1 MNREAPIP
9 RIERATPASR
19 AGLAAAILA
28 ILFALSLPWWAER
41 STQRLATEVLYTL
54 TLAQLW
60 NLLAGYGGMLSV
72 GQQAFVGLGG
82 YCLVALGMH
91 AGLHPFVVVWL
102 AGLVCAVV
110 ALPTA
115 AIVFRLRGAYFAV
128 GTWVVAE
135 VFRLLTANSTFLGG
149 GSGLSI
155 TRIAIGI
162 DPWWRD
168 ALTLWTALALGV
180 LSIFGIYALMRS
192 RFGLALSSVRDD
204 ESAAASLGVSVRRVK
219 WLVYVAAAAGCGMTG
234 ALIFITKLRI
244 APEAAYSIDWT
255 IIAFFIVV
263 IGGIGTLEGPLI
275 GTLVYFVLRE
285 LLVDY
290 GSWYLVLLGAVAV
303 GFMLWMPRGSWDAIQ
318 RRTDLR
324 FFPVRRRVV
333 WSAPEPSSKNAAQI
347 EGGAHAA
354 PVLPDPTGR

>member
-234 ALIFITKLRI
+234 ALIFNGHNFMQL
-244 APEAAYSIDWT
+244 
-255 IIAFFIVV
+255 
-263 IGGIGTLEGPLI
+263 LEGPLI
-275 GTLVYFVLRE
+275 VTLVYFVLRE